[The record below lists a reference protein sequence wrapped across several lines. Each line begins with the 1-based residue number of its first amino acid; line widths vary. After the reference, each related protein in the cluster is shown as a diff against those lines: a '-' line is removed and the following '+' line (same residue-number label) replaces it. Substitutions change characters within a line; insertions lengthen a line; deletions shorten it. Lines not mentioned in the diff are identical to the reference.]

1 MSKGKDSKKQKGS
14 EMGKVVSDYKSGSA
28 GSHSQSS
35 IAAFA
40 PKPTGKSPKS
50 K

>member
-1 MSKGKDSKKQKGS
+1 MAKGKDNKKKKGT
-14 EMGKVVSDYKSGSA
+14 EPGKMVSDYKSGSA

-40 PKPTGKSPKS
+40 PKQAGKNPKG